1 MEKLD
6 IDINADKPNEK
17 KSQEAKEKIE
27 KENKKDYNIDEETT
41 VLLKDKKKKLQNKL
55 GEIQKK
61 LEDMGDITIYDIPEE
76 DEKNQNSEKE
86 SKSIKKDISPSTFI
100 GIYFLGLLY

>member
-1 MEKLD
+1 MEVPHKKNNNSTYNLSVINMEKLD

-41 VLLKDKKKKLQNKL
+41 VLLKDNKKKLQNKL

-76 DEKNQNSEKE
+76 DEKIKILKKNQKV
-86 SKSIKKDISPSTFI
+86 
-100 GIYFLGLLY
+100 